1 MVRQPRTAGR
11 QSSGHRV
18 RPPGIWCLERSD
30 NDRLPRAPVGRRRV
44 ADRGA
49 WTYPADGGWPQ
60 LGRHHRAWTCRAPAR
75 TGQQAGLDGAPYH
88 AKGIP
93 TPAFLAT
100 FLKIQALRRFSGPEA
115 AAAAFL
121 RFAIGRTDGVRS
133 YDLLPA
139 DARAELLRNG
149 KGTMIELDAGTG
161 DELTD
166 DSLRGIKQPVMIL
179 KGACSQPIFLKVTDR
194 LAALLP
200 QAQVRVIPAA
210 GHMMQFDQPAEF
222 EAAVLDAAG

>member
-1 MVRQPRTAGR
+1 M
-11 QSSGHRV
+11 
-18 RPPGIWCLERSD
+18 
-30 NDRLPRAPVGRRRV
+30 
-44 ADRGA
+44 
-49 WTYPADGGWPQ
+49 
-60 LGRHHRAWTCRAPAR
+60 
-75 TGQQAGLDGAPYH
+75 
-88 AKGIP
+88 
-93 TPAFLAT
+93 AT

-179 KGACSQPIFLKVTDR
+179 KGACSQPIFRKVTDR